1 MNKKILRKLTLSAV
15 TLGVAALSVTTS
27 TFAWFTTNGSASAST
42 VSGTVTS
49 SDSNM
54 LIKTIKAWDGQS
66 YTNDESTTA
75 TASGSNVWDGF
86 SKSVTLRPQTGVSL
100 QPVTWST
107 ESTYVDIN
115 GSSQTSSHTGFH
127 KAGNDHKFNQEAKDT
142 DVLHYQVVFAITD
155 LDSTGSTTK
164 KVTATF
170 KDFSDVTANQYL
182 LVNAYAD
189 SSGTAVAG
197 KTIQVS
203 LLDVLSLRVKSKL
216 LSSSDFNTYG
226 ITDSTKIVT
235 SSDVLPTTGA
245 NYRYKE
251 DINSLSDGSSGT
263 LTGNA
268 IDYYNNVY
276 GIGSAT
282 NKLTKPGNTAQ
293 GYAESGET
301 YFSNEGGIDLFSV
314 KGTTNQTTAYVLTDF
329 YFYID
334 GWDNQC
340 FNCVGGLSLTDGK
353 IDFTL
358 ANQE

>member
-27 TFAWFTTNGSASAST
+27 TFAWFTTNGNAGAST

-54 LIKTIKAWDGQS
+54 LIKTIEYWKDDSKLVAGENGASS
-66 YTNDESTTA
+66 YSSSVTKDEWS
-75 TASGSNVWDGF
+75 GF
-86 SKSVTLRPQTGVSL
+86 SNSVTLKAQDGVSL

-107 ESTYVDIN
+107 ESSATK
-115 GSSQTSSHTGFH
+115 FH
-127 KAGNDHKFNQEAKDT
+127 KAGGTEHKFETDAADT

-155 LDSTGSTTK
+155 LDSTGATTK
-164 KVTATF
+164 KVTA
-170 KDFSDVTANQYL
+170 KFSDFKGGEGNQYL
-182 LVNAYAD
+182 LVNAYNGSVSDPAE
-189 SSGTAVAG
+189 AG
-197 KTIQVS
+197 KTISVS
-203 LLDVLSLRVKSKL
+203 LLDVLSLRVESKL
-216 LSSSDFNTYG
+216 LTSSDLGDNNIYG
-226 ITDSTKIVT
+226 ITSSTNIVT
-235 SSDVLPTTGA
+235 DSGNEGRFTGTTKA

-276 GIGSAT
+276 GLGSSDK
-282 NKLTKPGNTAQ
+282 KLTKPGNTAQ
-293 GYAESGET
+293 GYAESSET
-301 YFSNEGGIDLFSV
+301 CFSNESGIDLFSV

-340 FNCVGGLSLTDGK
+340 FNCVGGLSLTGGK

-358 ANQE
+358 A